1 MKNLRLLPGL
11 LLALSLALPVA
22 ARPPETETE
31 TSPAPELRAQLQQAE
46 QNLRAAREQLVKSA
60 RELAR
65 IQGQLGEDTPF
76 SQAMGLLVDPRRAAL
91 GVSIAPGPL
100 EKGRQRG
107 VAVTA
112 VTPGSGAEKAGV
124 QSGDLILSANGK
136 SLELPEDARPG
147 PGLTLRQTLR
157 ELEPGATVS
166 LQVERGGKRKN
177 LSVVAQRQ
185 EVPAALDFDIERFG
199 PRGDLLLPRLPGDGM
214 GPLFPPPPGGAIG
227 RLMAGPL
234 GGPGFQLA
242 RLDEDLASYF
252 KTREGVLVV
261 KAPPVIEGAPQLKS
275 GDVIQSINGQ
285 TVHSPVDFL
294 DQMFNL
300 GPQASLKLE
309 VIRQGAAIS
318 LQGRLPEPPL
328 RGPFPHGGKPPHQ
341 E

>member
-11 LLALSLALPVA
+11 LLALGLALPA
-22 ARPPETETE
+22 AAKPPEAEA
-31 TSPAPELRAQLQQAE
+31 SPTPELRAQLQQAE

-65 IQGQLGEDTPF
+65 VQGQLGEDTPF

-107 VAVTA
+107 VVVTA

-166 LQVERGGKRKN
+166 LQVERGGKHKN

-199 PRGDLLLPRLPGDGM
+199 PRGDLLLPRLPVDGL
-214 GPLFPPPPGGAIG
+214 GPMFPPPPGGGVG

-275 GDVIQSINGQ
+275 GDVIQRINGQ
-285 TVHSPVDFL
+285 PVHSPVDLL
-294 DQMFNL
+294 DQLFSL
-300 GPQASLKLE
+300 APQASLSLE
-309 VIRQGAAIS
+309 VIRQGTAIS

-328 RGPFPHGGKPPHQ
+328 RGPRPQGAKPPH
-341 E
+341 EE